1 MLYDGDT
8 VVTAAIPFGSLSGSS
23 METKPL
29 KKEQVA
35 QKLRRL
41 YAAYGYGRYRMS
53 NFEEYSFYLK
63 NKNFLSDERVVAFTD
78 LDGRLLALKPDVT
91 H

>member
-1 MLYDGDT
+1 MVYDRDT
-8 VVTAAIPFGSLSGSS
+8 TSAKSRRDPRSD

-63 NKNFLSDERVVAFTD
+63 NKNFLTDARVEH
-78 LDGRLLALKPDVT
+78 L
-91 H
+91 HC